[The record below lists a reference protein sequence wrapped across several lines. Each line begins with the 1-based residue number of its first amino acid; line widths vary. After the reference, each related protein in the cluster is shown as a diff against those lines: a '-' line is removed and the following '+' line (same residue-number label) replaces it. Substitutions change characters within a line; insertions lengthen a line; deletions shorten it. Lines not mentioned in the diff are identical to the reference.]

1 MQNFYVYKIIETI
14 NNYYFYVISHVDD
27 ENIVLMQFE
36 HTSANKPNLSMY
48 RYLNDVVGWD
58 HINIEKCGDVKAVD
72 VINSTF
78 VHDDKCMNISNAYES
93 LIVEKKPKE
102 KKAPKEK
109 VVKEKVVKEK
119 KLPKQKANKS
129 SVHIDTINTK
139 LDMNN

>member
-1 MQNFYVYKIIETI
+1 MQSFQVYKFFETI
-14 NNYYFYVISHVDD
+14 NNYYFYFISHVDD

-78 VHDDKCMNISNAYES
+78 VHDDKCMNIIISNSYES
-93 LIVEKKPKE
+93 LIVEKKTKRKE
-102 KKAPKEK
+102 STKRKSCQRKSCQRKKITKT
-109 VVKEKVVKEK
+109 
-119 KLPKQKANKS
+119 KS
-129 SVHIDTINTK
+129 
-139 LDMNN
+139 